1 MPFRIDNFQEN
12 MGRLP
17 KSVSRKKILLMCDAF
32 REMTTPKNKTIA
44 IKAIMDL
51 LDQTLKAD
59 KRNELMQAGGR
70 SCICASTLK
79 KAIRLQKQA
88 TSADN
93 LVELLNANHIG
104 GGFLR
109 RKGNVIYAEYHRCYC
124 GSVSKTKTKFSP
136 TYCQCS
142 CGWYRQ
148 LFETILGKPV
158 KVELLGSII
167 QGNSKCRFKIYL
179 KKNVL

>member
-12 MGRLP
+12 VERIAKGAVKKKLL
-17 KSVSRKKILLMCDAF
+17 SACANYRKLTASKQ
-32 REMTTPKNKTIA
+32 KTIA
-44 IKAIMDL
+44 IKALMDL
-51 LDQTLKAD
+51 LDQSLISG
-59 KRNELMQAGGR
+59 KRNELMQSYGR
-70 SCICASTLK
+70 SCICANTLK

-88 TSADN
+88 TSIND
-93 LVELLNANHIG
+93 LIELLNANHIG
-104 GGFLR
+104 GGYLK
-109 RKGNVIYAEYHRCYC
+109 RKGKFIYAEYRRCYC

-158 KVELLGSII
+158 KVELLRSII
-167 QGNSKCRFKIYL
+167 QGYDKCRFKIWL
-179 KKNVL
+179 